1 MKARYDEI
9 YHDIRRN
16 IEAGTYAYQSYLP
29 SEAVLTGMYACSH
42 STVRRAI
49 AVLRDNGY
57 VQPVHGKGVRV
68 TYREPER
75 ESFSVG
81 GIESFDEARR
91 RSGFSSTTRV
101 VAFEHMQATQAI
113 ADQTGFAPG
122 DELFAIERV
131 RTIDGKALIL
141 DRNFF
146 LASAAEGLT
155 PQIAEASIYNYLEN
169 TLGITIAMSKREITG
184 ERATDRD
191 RELLDL
197 DDVDYLA
204 VVKSQT
210 FDAQGT
216 MIEYTQSRHRLD
228 HFCFRST
235 AVRQG
240 V

>member
-1 MKARYDEI
+1 
-9 YHDIRRN
+9 
-16 IEAGTYAYQSYLP
+16 
-29 SEAVLTGMYACSH
+29 
-42 STVRRAI
+42 
-49 AVLRDNGY
+49 
-57 VQPVHGKGVRV
+57 
-68 TYREPER
+68 
-75 ESFSVG
+75 
-81 GIESFDEARR
+81 
-91 RSGFSSTTRV
+91 
-101 VAFEHMQATQAI
+101 MQATQAI

-131 RTIDGKALIL
+131 RTIDGEALIL

-216 MIEYTQSRHRLD
+216 IIEYTQSRHRLD

-235 AVRQG
+235 AVRQN